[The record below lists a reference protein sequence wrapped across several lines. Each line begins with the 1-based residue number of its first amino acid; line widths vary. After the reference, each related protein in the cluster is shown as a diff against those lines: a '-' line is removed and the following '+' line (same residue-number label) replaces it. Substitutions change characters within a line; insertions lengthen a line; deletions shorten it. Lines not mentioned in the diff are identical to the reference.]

1 MKQTGHVG
9 FSADAKV
16 LKIFHQTVMIDSKNC
31 GMTLQAVTNL
41 AEDASKNMK
50 LVGVRGVGSPHVR
63 RNEKQHRERA
73 PRDAR
78 HQSRLCA
85 AAGS

>member
-1 MKQTGHVG
+1 
-9 FSADAKV
+9 
-16 LKIFHQTVMIDSKNC
+16 
-31 GMTLQAVTNL
+31 MTLQAVTKL

-85 AAGS
+85 AAG